1 MNPEFIGSAHNPNQF
16 PTDQGREVAFA
27 GRSNSGKSSAINT
40 ILARKRL
47 ARTSKIPGR
56 TQLINF
62 FSVGESHRIV
72 DLPGYG
78 YARVSASV
86 QEHWRGLLEAY
97 FKNRTSLIGLIV
109 TVDAR
114 RGPKELDQVMLDWAK
129 ETHIPAVVLLTKAD
143 KMSRVGARA
152 LEAEAVQ
159 NLGVPVVLFST
170 RKHQGV
176 EEARDWIW
184 KWLGLD

>member
-27 GRSNSGKSSAINT
+27 GRSNSGKSSAINM
-40 ILARKRL
+40 ILARKKL

-143 KMSRVGARA
+143 KMSRAGARA
-152 LEAEAVQ
+152 LETEAAQ

>member
-1 MNPEFIGSAHNPNQF
+1 MNPEFISSAHNPSQF
-16 PTDQGREVAFA
+16 PADQGREVAFS

-56 TQLINF
+56 TQLVNF

-114 RGPKELDQVMLDWAK
+114 RGPKELDRVMLDWAN
-129 ETHIPAVVLLTKAD
+129 EAQVPVAVLLTKAD
-143 KMSRVGARA
+143 KMSRVAA
-152 LEAEAVQ
+152 SAQETEAVR
-159 NLGVPVVLFST
+159 NLGAPVVLFSA

-176 EEARDWIW
+176 EEARAWIW

>member
-1 MNPEFIGSAHNPNQF
+1 MNPEFIGSAHNPSQF
-16 PTDQGREVAFA
+16 PTDQGQEVAFS

-56 TQLINF
+56 TQLVNF

-86 QEHWRGLLEAY
+86 QEHWRNLLEAY
-97 FKNRTSLIGLIV
+97 FKRTSLAGLIV
-109 TVDAR
+109 TVDVR
-114 RGPKELDQVMLDWAK
+114 RGAKELDRVMLNWAN
-129 ETHIPAVVLLTKAD
+129 EARVPAAVLLTKAD
-143 KMSRVGARA
+143 KMSRVAA
-152 LEAEAVQ
+152 NVQETEATQ
-159 NLGVPVVLFST
+159 NLGASVVLFST

-184 KWLGLD
+184 KWLGLG

>member
-1 MNPEFIGSAHNPNQF
+1 MNPEFISSAHNPSQF

-47 ARTSKIPGR
+47 ARTSKTPGR
-56 TQLINF
+56 TQLVNF
-62 FSVGESHRIV
+62 FAVGEGHRIV

-86 QEHWRGLLEAY
+86 QEHWRSLLEAY
-97 FKNRTSLIGLIV
+97 FKSRTSLAGLIV

-114 RGPKELDQVMLDWAK
+114 RGPKELDRVMLDWAN
-129 ETHIPAVVLLTKAD
+129 EAQVPVAVLLTKAD
-143 KMSRVGARA
+143 KMSRVTASA
-152 LEAEAVQ
+152 QETEAVR
-159 NLGVPVVLFST
+159 NLGAPVVLFSA

-176 EEARDWIW
+176 EEARAWIW